1 MVGLG
6 REVPLFQGKLG
17 WWNISIWTNI
27 YLYKWVWLEIVRK
40 EMMQKAAL
48 FDLLDFRDL
57 FWQPD
62 PEQQTRMRTR
72 KISYLVIN
80 GVKKNNK
87 WTKINELARVIS
99 PYLKELF
106 YPIYNWWQGAPCVET
121 WTFVD
126 MSQYFGSWT
135 HWNHLKSMTFYR

>member
-80 GVKKNNK
+80 GVKKK
-87 WTKINELARVIS
+87 
-99 PYLKELF
+99 
-106 YPIYNWWQGAPCVET
+106 Q
-121 WTFVD
+121 
-126 MSQYFGSWT
+126 
-135 HWNHLKSMTFYR
+135 